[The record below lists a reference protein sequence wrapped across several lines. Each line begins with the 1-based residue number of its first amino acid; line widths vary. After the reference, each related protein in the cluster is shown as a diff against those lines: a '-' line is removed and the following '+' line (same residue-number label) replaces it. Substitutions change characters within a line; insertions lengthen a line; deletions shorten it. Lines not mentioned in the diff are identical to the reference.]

1 MKTREISPARK
12 GGLMYLDIYFVE
24 ELLRSLNKTIPEKVL
39 KREKKLAGLIEGLQT
54 CVNTHREDIRTG
66 RGIVIGRDIQEVRYI
81 RDPAHNQPTKPIK
94 PTKKAKAKTKSKRR

>member
-1 MKTREISPARK
+1 
-12 GGLMYLDIYFVE
+12 MYLDIYFVE
-24 ELLRSLNKTIPEKVL
+24 ELLRSLNKTIPESVL
-39 KREKKLAGLIEGLQT
+39 KREKKLAGLIESLQI

-81 RDPAHNQPTKPIK
+81 RDPAQNQPTKPIK